1 MLIRRRVSRSLLTT
15 AAVTSAVTAAALGL
29 GTSAGAATSSGPA
42 APGASG
48 SGLYVV
54 QMLGDPLATA
64 PSTRPAK
71 GKRLNTRT
79 SAATSYSAQLR
90 SRQDSALSRAGV
102 STSSVL
108 YHYDA
113 ALNGVAVRLTA
124 KQADALAKDSSVLH
138 LFKNHMVTVDTPP
151 TPRYLGL
158 TGPQGVWAQQFGSDK
173 NAGAGVI
180 VGVIDTGFWPE
191 SPSFA
196 PLSTPRPDQAIID
209 ANWHG
214 TCVAGNDHP
223 VTCNNKVI
231 GARWYDQ
238 SGAGELNPNEF
249 HSPRD
254 YDGHGSHTASTA
266 AGDPVSNAE
275 AHGINVGD
283 LEGVAPAA
291 RIAVYKVLY
300 ENAAGTQSSGGSVDI
315 VAAINDAILDG
326 VDVINYSVGDNVD
339 TFGPEELAFLNA
351 AASGVFVSAA
361 AGNAGPG
368 AGTVDNAMP
377 WETTVAAGTFNRQWQ
392 KTVTLGNGATY
403 HGVGVGPAVPTSPLI
418 DSANAVLAGH
428 TVADA
433 TLCVIGSLDPAKVT
447 GKIVLCARGVNN
459 RTDKSEAVKEAGGV
473 GMILWNPTTNSLNA
487 DFHAVPSIHVNTP
500 DGAAIKAYIA
510 GTANPTASLSAG
522 VQAPVEAPQ
531 VAAFSSRG
539 PSPSSSGDL
548 LKPDVMAPGVDV
560 IAAVSPAHHD
570 GSLYD
575 IESGTS
581 QATPHV
587 TGTAA
592 LLKSK
597 HPDWSPAWIRSM
609 IMTSAKTT
617 DNEGN
622 PISNDD
628 GSPANPFGY
637 GNGELTPKPAFYTQL
652 VYDADVVDWLS
663 YGCSI
668 GVHLSD
674 GAGGDLCNQ
683 VPATSTSDFN
693 NPSIA
698 IGALTG
704 SQTVT
709 RTVTNITDHKV
720 TYSAR
725 VTAPAGYTASVSPKT
740 LVMKAGAAATFH
752 VTLTRTTGSF
762 TAYSFGDLRLVG
774 NGRVVRSQIAV
785 KAAQLAA
792 PGEVT
797 GTGTTGSTV
806 IQARAGYTGTL
817 TAQAYGLVPAAKNAQ
832 SLGQDPTGFDPANPN
847 VHPGV
852 LRTDFTVP
860 AGTVLARA
868 RTFAS
873 DYPTGTDVDLFVY
886 KNTGGTLTLAGQ
898 SAGGTAD
905 ETVNLTAPGDY
916 SAFVDVF
923 ALPAPATS
931 ATVTCYTWSVS
942 AADNNSNNITAA
954 PPTQAV
960 TSASPAPVTVTWNGL
975 SSATHY
981 LGYVD
986 LGDGTSTIAR
996 TVVSVD
1002 S

>member
-1 MLIRRRVSRSLLTT
+1 MLNRRRVSRSLFATT
-15 AAVTSAVTAAALGL
+15 VVTATVTLAALGL
-29 GTSAGAATSSGPA
+29 GSSAGAAAGPPA
-42 APGASG
+42 HTAPGAGG
-48 SGLYVV
+48 SGLYIV

-64 PSTRPAK
+64 ASTRPAQ
-71 GKRLNTRT
+71 GKRLNVHSSTAR
-79 SAATSYSAQLR
+79 SYAAQLR

-102 STSSVL
+102 SPSSVV
-108 YHYDA
+108 YHYGT
-113 ALNGVAVRLTA
+113 ALNGVAVHLTA
-124 KQADALAKDSSVLH
+124 TQADKLAKDSSVLQ
-138 LFKNHMVTVDTPP
+138 LFKNHMVTIATPP
-151 TPRYLGL
+151 TPRFLGL
-158 TGPQGVWAQQFGSDK
+158 TGKRGVWTTQFGSDA

-196 PLSTPRPDQAIID
+196 PLPTPRPDQSIID
-209 ANWHG
+209 AKFHG
-214 TCVAGNDHP
+214 VCVPGNDHP

-231 GARWYDQ
+231 GARWYDA

-254 YDGHGSHTASTA
+254 YDGHGSHTGSTA
-266 AGDPVSNAE
+266 AGNPVQHAV
-275 AHGINVGD
+275 AHGIDVGD

-291 RIAVYKVLY
+291 RVSVYKVLY
-300 ENAAGTQSSGGSVDI
+300 ENATNTQSTGGSVDI
-315 VAAINDAILDG
+315 VAAINDAVNDG

-339 TFGPEELAFLNA
+339 TFGPEEFAFLNA
-351 AASGVFVSAA
+351 AAAGVFVSAA

-377 WETTVAAGTFNRQWQ
+377 WETTVAAGTFDRQWQ

-403 HGVGVGPAVPTSPLI
+403 HGVGVGAAVPTSPLV
-418 DSANAVLAGH
+418 DAATAALAGH
-428 TVADA
+428 AVADA
-433 TLCVIGSLDPAKVT
+433 TLCIIGALDPAKVT

-487 DFHAVPSIHVNTP
+487 DFHAVPSIHVNTA
-500 DGAAIKAYIA
+500 DGSAIKAYIA
-510 GTANPTASLSAG
+510 GTATPTASLSAG
-522 VQAPVEAPQ
+522 VQTPVEAPQ
-531 VAAFSSRG
+531 VASFSSRG
-539 PSPSSSGDL
+539 PSPSSSGNL
-548 LKPDVMAPGVDV
+548 LKPDVMGPGVDV
-560 IAAVSPAHHD
+560 IAAVSPANHA

-587 TGTAA
+587 TGVAA
-592 LLKSK
+592 LLLGE
-597 HPDWSPAWIRSM
+597 HADWAPGRIRSV

-622 PISNDD
+622 PITNDD

-637 GNGELTPKPAFYTQL
+637 GNGELTPRQAFDTQL
-652 VYDADVVDWLS
+652 VYDAGPVDWVEYS
-663 YGCSI
+663 CSI
-668 GVHLSD
+668 GVHLFNGS
-674 GAGGDLCNQ
+674 GTDLCTV
-683 VPATSTSDFN
+683 VPAIATSDFN

-698 IGALTG
+698 VGALTG

-709 RTVTNITDHKV
+709 RTVTNITDHRV
-720 TYSAR
+720 TYAAHVTPPPGYR
-725 VTAPAGYTASVSPKT
+725 VSVAPKT
-740 LVMKAGAAATFH
+740 LVMNRGASATFR
-752 VTLTRTTGSF
+752 VTITRTTGSF
-762 TAYSFGDLRLVG
+762 TDYSFGDLRLTG
-774 NGRVVRSQIAV
+774 HGHIVRSQIAV

-792 PGEVT
+792 PGTVA
-797 GTGTTGSTV
+797 GTGTSGSAPV
-806 IQARAGYTGTL
+806 SVRVGYTGTL
-817 TAQAYGLVPAAKNAQ
+817 TAAAFGLVPASTNSAT
-832 SLGQDPTGFDPANPN
+832 LGQDTAGFDPNHPS
-847 VHPGV
+847 VHAGV

-873 DYPTGTDVDLFVY
+873 DYPAGTDVDLFVY
-886 KNTGGTLTLAGQ
+886 RNNGGTLTFAGQ

-923 ALPAPATS
+923 ALPVAS
-931 ATVTCYTWSVS
+931 ATVTSYTWSVPATNNGNVTVTP
-942 AADNNSNNITAA
+942 AAQS
-954 PPTQAV
+954 V
-960 TSASPAPVTVTWNGL
+960 TSATAAPVTVAWSGL
-975 SSATHY
+975 TSGRHY

-986 LGDGTSTIAR
+986 YGDGTSTIGR
-996 TVVSVD
+996 SVVTVD